1 MLYEIEFTREVLM
14 SYLKRLPLQSE
25 IIQYIKQYIDDN
37 SLKSGDRLPSQAE
50 LMQLIGVSRSS
61 IREAIKTLEA
71 KDILEVKNGKGIF
84 VKDESANT
92 ISAQIELGKEKE
104 TILELLEARKIL
116 EREIIHLVIQNATE
130 EELDEIE
137 KILNIIM
144 DKYNRGEK
152 QNVEDRQFH
161 LAIYNSCHNS
171 IMNQLILSID
181 NLLKK
186 LWEFPL
192 GMEDPFTETMPLH
205 KDLFD
210 SIRKRNVKRAV
221 SINDKIINMMYRDIK
236 SVK

>member
-1 MLYEIEFTREVLM
+1 M

-37 SLKSGDRLPSQAE
+37 NLKSGDRLPSQAE
-50 LMQLIGVSRSS
+50 LMELIGVSRSS

-137 KILNIIM
+137 KILKVIM

-152 QNVEDRQFH
+152 QNIEDRQFH
-161 LAIYNSCHNS
+161 LAIYNACHNR

-205 KDLFD
+205 RDLFN
-210 SIRKRNVKRAV
+210 SIRKRNVKSAV
-221 SINDKIINMMYRDIK
+221 SINDKIINMMYRDVK

>member
-1 MLYEIEFTREVLM
+1 M
-14 SYLKRLPLQSE
+14 SYIKRLSLQSE
-25 IIQYIKQYIDDN
+25 IIQYIKQYIDSN

-50 LMQLIGVSRSS
+50 FMELLGVSRSS

-71 KDILEVKNGKGIF
+71 KDILEVENGKGIF
-84 VKDESANT
+84 VKDASTNT

-137 KILNIIM
+137 KILKIIM
-144 DKYNRGEK
+144 EKYNRGEK

-161 LAIYNSCHNS
+161 LAIYNSCHNR

-181 NLLKK
+181 SLLQK
-186 LWEFPL
+186 LFEFPL

-205 KDLFD
+205 QELFD
-210 SIRKRNVKRAV
+210 CIRKRNVKGAQ
-221 SINDKIINMMYRDIK
+221 SSNDRIINMMYKDIK

>member
-1 MLYEIEFTREVLM
+1 M

-37 SLKSGDRLPSQAE
+37 DLKSGDRLPSQAE
-50 LMQLIGVSRSS
+50 LMELIGVSRSS

-152 QNVEDRQFH
+152 QNIEDRQFH
-161 LAIYNSCHNS
+161 LAIYNSCHNR

-181 NLLKK
+181 NLLKR

-205 KDLFD
+205 RDLFN
-210 SIRKRNVKRAV
+210 SIRKRNVKSAV

>member
-1 MLYEIEFTREVLM
+1 MG
-14 SYLKRLPLQSE
+14 YLQRMPLQSE

-37 SLKSGDRLPSQAE
+37 NLKSGDRLPSQAE

-84 VKDESANT
+84 VKDESTNT

-130 EELDEIE
+130 EELDEIG

-210 SIRKRNVKRAV
+210 SIRKRNVKSAV